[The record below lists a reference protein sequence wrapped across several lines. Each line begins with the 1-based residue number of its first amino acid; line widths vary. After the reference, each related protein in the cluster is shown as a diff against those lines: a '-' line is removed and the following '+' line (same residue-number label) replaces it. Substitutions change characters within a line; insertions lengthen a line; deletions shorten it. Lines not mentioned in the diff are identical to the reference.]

1 MSYFAYSA
9 LSGNY
14 DCLERRVIPACIDK
28 DAALMKDMISAVS
41 YLCNEGFTGK
51 RSVILLVIVQCG
63 VTKDYELRP
72 FRWYSFFVEQNF
84 WATAT
89 ASDGLGRIS
98 HAATIR

>member
-51 RSVILLVIVQCG
+51 RSVILLVIVQYG
-63 VTKDYELRP
+63 VAKFTNCVRFVDIP
-72 FRWYSFFVEQNF
+72 FFVEQNF
-84 WATAT
+84 
-89 ASDGLGRIS
+89 
-98 HAATIR
+98 